1 MPFACLSPQCGQ
13 PQWPSREQQA
23 RQTPCEHAHGPVAS
37 RTHISCR
44 LAAVRR
50 GQSHPCACQP
60 NAGCRLAHSKRV
72 LAFSFQSRW
81 HRALR
86 IFPQLL
92 AENFFS
98 RLQPASRALFAAAPA
113 LALPPPCG
121 APIPLAVRAV
131 VSGGIAGKILLS
143 DGNRCVSRPD
153 SHMILGQIHGNQWPD
168 RR

>member
-1 MPFACLSPQCGQ
+1 MGSLQETVPFACLSPQCGQ

-92 AENFFS
+92 AENCFVLVFN
-98 RLQPASRALFAAAPA
+98 QPLGRF
-113 LALPPPCG
+113 LPPRRHWRCLRHAARLYPWPC
-121 APIPLAVRAV
+121 ARWFLAVLLVKFYCRTVTDAFP
-131 VSGGIAGKILLS
+131 GPIL
-143 DGNRCVSRPD
+143 
-153 SHMILGQIHGNQWPD
+153 I
-168 RR
+168 